1 MIARISSLLAKKPLR
16 LKNLDR
22 DLSLIYSIFNTLSLG
37 IGYSELLLKE
47 QRLLKAASIVKSS
60 RLNKD

>member
-22 DLSLIYSIFNTLSLG
+22 DLSLMYSIFNTLSLG